1 MKYVFLLV
9 ITFFV
14 VQVDAGLYEIQQARK
29 AAFEGDLE
37 LLQELLSPMGGFT
50 INTPIR
56 SSRHWD
62 SIDSHII
69 LLLAARIG
77 KKTGRFL
84 ECIEYIVK
92 QKDTDLMVVD
102 PCMKGTVVH
111 WLIWQMIRLAHI
123 RKDALVV
130 LKLALEKQPLM
141 LTIKDKNDNT
151 PLMMVQARLDFI
163 KKREQQSG
171 RYCFS
176 DVYEYLCNFACE
188 EFGYINLKQAL
199 KEARKI
205 IRQTQAKLSIDQN
218 K

>member
-1 MKYVFLLV
+1 M
-9 ITFFV
+9 FFV
-14 VQVDAGLYEIQQARK
+14 AQVDAGLYEIQQARK
-29 AAFEGDLE
+29 AAFSGDLG
-37 LLQELLSPMGGFT
+37 LFQELLSPTVGFS
-50 INTPIR
+50 INTPVR
-56 SSRHWD
+56 SCRDWD
-62 SIDSHII
+62 FIDAHILVI
-69 LLLAARIG
+69 LAAGIG
-77 KKTGRFL
+77 KKTGRKFL
-84 ECIEYIVK
+84 DCIEYIIK

-188 EFGYINLKQAL
+188 EFGYIKLKQAL